1 MAKKRCR
8 HCRCLFTL
16 SARNPDQKYCSHP
29 DCQRARKRE
38 WQRQKIKDDA
48 GYRGN
53 QKDAQTRWRL
63 KNPDYW
69 KKYRKKHPKYVQRN
83 REGQLRRNKSNRPK
97 VSILDI
103 LDKVAKMDA
112 LNEQN
117 NDISGYYGLVPCS
130 DILVAKMDAKIVKIT
145 YLSDCYHDVASDC
158 KEMTR

>member
-53 QKDAQTRWRL
+53 QKDAQTRWRREEYMGTGHLLLL
-63 KNPDYW
+63 KSSLP
-69 KKYRKKHPKYVQRN
+69 P
-83 REGQLRRNKSNRPK
+83 L
-97 VSILDI
+97 
-103 LDKVAKMDA
+103 
-112 LNEQN
+112 
-117 NDISGYYGLVPCS
+117 
-130 DILVAKMDAKIVKIT
+130 
-145 YLSDCYHDVASDC
+145 
-158 KEMTR
+158 